1 MFSTINIFDLS
12 EGELIS
18 ILCWEK
24 FAFLRRSTF
33 LILYENLSG
42 DLIFYRS
49 NSLQHQLTGCGPKVA
64 ISCFFHFLFVIF
76 YWSNFQQNEVGGFWA
91 RLKQLGPRPCISDR
105 SAVVNL
111 INLVLQ
117 NYIPRRF
124 KIQLRLVSFQNAK
137 KPNTDARSATNT
149 WKSELKRKKLMHCRR
164 TMCQLSCAN
173 FKKDPPWHI

>member
-1 MFSTINIFDLS
+1 MKTWAEIWFST
-12 EGELIS
+12 EA
-18 ILCWEK
+18 ILCNINSQDVGQRLQ
-24 FAFLRRSTF
+24 FRVFF
-33 LILYENLSG
+33 
-42 DLIFYRS
+42 IFYLWFS
-49 NSLQHQLTGCGPKVA
+49 TEA
-64 ISCFFHFLFVIF
+64 ILSK
-76 YWSNFQQNEVGGFWA
+76 NEVGGFWA

-105 SAVVNL
+105 SAVVKL

-124 KIQLRLVSFQNAK
+124 KIQLRLVIFQNAM

-149 WKSELKRKKLMHCRR
+149 WKSELKKKKLMHCRR